1 MSKGKITATAI
12 EEQEFGEKAILDSP
26 YEAKDYLNALPWGEE
41 DDYDESRLSDAS
53 DRPDFTFESAFSA
66 HQRWNPD
73 ESRWEV
79 DAEALPVLEK
89 YFEAAGFEV
98 DFSDVKMH
106 QTL

>member
-1 MSKGKITATAI
+1 MSNAEVTATTI
-12 EEQEFGEKAILDSP
+12 VETEFGEKAALDTDF
-26 YEAKDYLNALPWGEE
+26 AVKDYLNALPWGEE
-41 DDYDESRLSDAS
+41 DNYDESRLSDAN
-53 DRPDFTFESAFSA
+53 DRPDFTFESGFAA

-98 DFSDVKMH
+98 DFGNVMVNN
-106 QTL
+106 TL

>member
-1 MSKGKITATAI
+1 MSEAEVTATTI
-12 EEQEFGEKAILDSP
+12 VETEFGEKAALDTV
-26 YEAKDYLNALPWGEE
+26 YKCRHYLNALPWGEE
-41 DDYDESRLSDAS
+41 DDYDESRLSDAN
-53 DRPDFTFESAFSA
+53 DRPDFTFESGFAA